1 MFGACI
7 LPVLS
12 IETLLFILNVST
24 MSVRNKVTL
33 IGHLGKDPEF
43 TTTQN
48 GRSIARFS
56 MATNESYTNS
66 AGELVEKT
74 EWHRC
79 IVWGKKAEA
88 ANKYLHKGKEVAV
101 DGKLRHRTYEDKNG
115 IRRSIS
121 EVEVTGFAMVG
132 KKSDYTRE
140 VAAPVAN

>member
-101 DGKLRHRTYEDKNG
+101 DGKLRHRTYDDKNG

-121 EVEVTGFAMVG
+121 EVEVTGFVMVG

>member
-1 MFGACI
+1 
-7 LPVLS
+7 
-12 IETLLFILNVST
+12 
-24 MSVRNKVTL
+24 MSVRNQVTL

-48 GRSIARFS
+48 GKSIARFS

-79 IVWGKKAEA
+79 VVWGKKAEA
-88 ANKYLHKGKEVAV
+88 VNKYLHKGKEVAV
-101 DGKLRHRTYEDKNG
+101 DGKLRHRTYDDKDG

-121 EVEVTGFAMVG
+121 EVEVTGFVMVG